1 MRSFSCAD
9 NEVGLHVHA
18 TIVSDLLGGVGYII
32 MQFMSIICSLGC
44 GIGYGYLHRIPSEL
58 LEQKQKARMG
68 VNPIPAPPMPATAP
82 PITPTKDGFSDVS
95 ISAILQ

>member
-1 MRSFSCAD
+1 
-9 NEVGLHVHA
+9 
-18 TIVSDLLGGVGYII
+18 

-68 VNPIPAPPMPATAP
+68 VNPIPAPPMPASAP

-95 ISAILQ
+95 IKCDIIMKQCKHSFEGMWLSY